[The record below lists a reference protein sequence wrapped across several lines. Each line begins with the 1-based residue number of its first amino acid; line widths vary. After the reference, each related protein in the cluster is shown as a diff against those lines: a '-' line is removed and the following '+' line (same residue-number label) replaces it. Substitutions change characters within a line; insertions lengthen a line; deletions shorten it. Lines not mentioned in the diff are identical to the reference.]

1 MTSGGRRRIATWVH
15 RASSPQPHAA
25 AGGRKKRTGSARSL
39 QGALPPASPARP
51 GRYSRVILKC
61 NNEVKPTGRHR
72 HRHRHPARFYLHP
85 LYLRFAAEKPWP
97 ALDPSPSR
105 VSDVHVESFLL
116 FFHLPCGTQTV
127 NSNRYSIPVVTPR
140 TTGTAVP
147 TRTRARASLVQLE
160 AARDSTDH
168 GAPIRVTQSPNIH
181 TVLRGRVWRGV

>member
-85 LYLRFAAEKPWP
+85 LYLRFAAEKPRP

-116 FFHLPCGTQTV
+116 FFHLPCGHTTNSLHSLPLFPFVTV
-127 NSNRYSIPVVTPR
+127 SSNAKHVKREWLVLVFSFSLSLAGLAERP
-140 TTGTAVP
+140 ACVP
-147 TRTRARASLVQLE
+147 TLAHQALV
-160 AARDSTDH
+160 T
-168 GAPIRVTQSPNIH
+168 
-181 TVLRGRVWRGV
+181 